1 MAIFLML
8 LGCSLFCMGIGL
20 WAGYFLGRTSALEWL
35 KDLTGVRIDRHGRV
49 VRPEYVDVAADGRIL
64 KFGEV
69 AVEPGEEELVK
80 VDGKWKLTP
89 SRRDSRP
96 HG

>member
-1 MAIFLML
+1 MAIFMVL
-8 LGCSLFCMGIGL
+8 LGCSLFCMGVGL

-49 VRPEYVDVAADGRIL
+49 VRPEYVHIAADGRIL

-69 AVEPGEEELVK
+69 TVQPGEEKLVK
-80 VDGKWKLTP
+80 VDGKGKLTQ
-89 SRRDSRP
+89 SRRDLRP

>member
-1 MAIFLML
+1 MAIFLVL
-8 LGCSLFCMGIGL
+8 LGCSLFCMGVGL

-49 VRPEYVDVAADGRIL
+49 VRPEYVDIAADGRIL

-69 AVEPGEEELVK
+69 TVEPGEEKLVK
-80 VDGKWKLTP
+80 VDDKWKLAQTLP
-89 SRRDSRP
+89 DSRP